1 MKLLGFAYLAVLLGV
16 NSATAQQP
24 TGPTGFGYNYGD
36 IKVNYYSDSK
46 CSDYSLQV
54 NVTWASYSPNV
65 TFVEEQQKSCYIYS
79 YGGSVNI
86 ANCVAH
92 EFCECW
98 FYKDMNCG
106 GQYLYN
112 YEGNV
117 TTAQGGWNCL
127 ANSSD
132 YLSFM
137 CDYY

>member
-1 MKLLGFAYLAVLLGV
+1 MKLLGFAYLAVLLGA
-16 NSATAQQP
+16 NSATAKQRQP
-24 TGPTGFGYNYGD
+24 FGNEGD
-36 IKVNYYSDSK
+36 IQVNYYSDSL
-46 CSDYSLQV
+46 CSDYSLQL
-54 NVTWASYSPNV
+54 NVTWASYIPYIAS
-65 TFVEEQQKSCYIYS
+65 VEDQQKSCQTYS

-98 FYKDMNCG
+98 FYKNTNCG
-106 GQYLYN
+106 GQDPQN
-112 YEGNV
+112 HEGGV
-117 TTAQGGWNCL
+117 TTTKNKPNCL